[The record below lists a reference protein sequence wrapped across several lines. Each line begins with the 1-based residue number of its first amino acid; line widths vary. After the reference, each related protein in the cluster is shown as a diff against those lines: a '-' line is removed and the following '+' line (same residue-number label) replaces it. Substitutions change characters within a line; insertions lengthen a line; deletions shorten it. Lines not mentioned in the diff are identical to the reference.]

1 MKEQPVSQRAIST
14 RKLKHVAKP
23 SLAYIQRL
31 RGKYRGHGLLKDLA
45 LEKKREREL

>member
-1 MKEQPVSQRAIST
+1 MKEQMVSQRAIST
-14 RKLKHVAKP
+14 KKPKLVAKP

-31 RGKYRGHGLLKDLA
+31 RGKYRGHGLLKALM